1 MDKTDTS
8 FSRNREGLSNPS
20 RHCGGVQW
28 VFSSRVDELP
38 LCLPLGVETADDMK
52 IIANGKLLGKTDN
65 NQLLGKNMKPLGEIE
80 DELATKAE
88 PVLGFKPS
96 SKFKRGPIGILIYV
110 LCGIVAFISMRS
122 AGVF

>member
-1 MDKTDTS
+1 MARKVATIVLILSTWKQQDDTKS
-8 FSRNREGLSNPS
+8 TQREHSLQ
-20 RHCGGVQW
+20 RKKMW
-28 VFSSRVDELP
+28 
-38 LCLPLGVETADDMK
+38 A
-52 IIANGKLLGKTDN
+52 
-65 NQLLGKNMKPLGEIE
+65 KNMKPLGEIE
-80 DELATKAE
+80 EELATKAE

>member
-1 MDKTDTS
+1 M
-8 FSRNREGLSNPS
+8 EQGA
-20 RHCGGVQW
+20 
-28 VFSSRVDELP
+28 RV
-38 LCLPLGVETADDMK
+38 MK
-52 IIANGKLLGKTDN
+52 S
-65 NQLLGKNMKPLGEIE
+65 LGEVEE
-80 DELATKAE
+80 DLAEKAE